1 MDPGII
7 TVQYRTLNI
16 QIHQDLYTILND
28 YHVHFFARGHIC
40 AEEGDQA
47 AVHFFGVGSMFQLRL
62 HILKITYFAWNY
74 FIFQKIIH
82 SYCFLA

>member
-28 YHVHFFARGHIC
+28 YHVHFLARGHIC

-47 AVHFFGVGSMFQLRL
+47 AVHFLEW
-62 HILKITYFAWNY
+62 TA
-74 FIFQKIIH
+74 
-82 SYCFLA
+82 CFN